1 MKANLKNIALR
12 WTFLVIV
19 FLLIEIYAFQAFK
32 TVFKKNWILKF
43 YFIINALIIFNL
55 LYRFIKIYNNSLDFS
70 DVFYNYLSIPFAFF
84 ITLLGFKLIVIS
96 FLFIEDITRIIHSIF
111 NFISPSNESNKFLI
125 QRRSFISKIALIIAA
140 LPIPFVIHGI
150 YRGRH
155 NYRVLSYEL
164 EFNDLP
170 AEFDGYKITHISD
183 IHSGSLQK
191 INKVEYAVDLINKQN
206 SDLVLF
212 TGDFVNNKAIEL
224 NKWKKIFSKIK
235 AKDGKFS
242 VLGNHDYGDYVNWK
256 SDQEKKENFKNLLNS
271 QKEMGFKLLLNE
283 SVNINSLNQSI
294 SLVGVENW
302 GKGGFRK
309 NGDIDKACVGLRKKD
324 FKVVMSHDPSHWDQ
338 ILLNHQTHFHLTL
351 SGHTHGMQFG
361 IEIPGWIKWSP
372 VKWVYKYW
380 AGIYYE
386 KNQYLNVNRGFGV
399 LGFPGRVGV
408 WPEISVITLKKT

>member
-55 LYRFIKIYNNSLDFS
+55 LYRFIKIYNNSLNFS

-111 NFISPSNESNKFLI
+111 NFIFPSNESNKFLT

-212 TGDFVNNKAIEL
+212 TGDFVNNKANEL